1 MSKYVERIFINI
13 SRVYVYILYIILVLL
28 KKTIDNENLK
38 NDYTNYNL
46 KPHWNIFDYCNSVV
60 LVYIKVMI

>member
-46 KPHWNIFDYCNSVV
+46 KPH
-60 LVYIKVMI
+60 